1 MIRHLRVASLA
12 ALVAATAALAAAPS
26 AFAEERSCR
35 GTLGAITVDNLRVP
49 QGATCTLN
57 GTRVKATVKVERAA
71 TLHATGI
78 RVIGNVQAGGAAR
91 VNLKASN
98 VGAASRSSRVARPRS
113 TENTIKGDVQFFEN
127 RGAVVISSNRIDGN
141 LRRVQNGYIRSGTR
155 RHARPLRELKNR
167 PVSRENVPARAREW
181 TRVPHLSFPRNEGVR
196 GSSPRVGLRKPCKSS
211 FLLPFRA
218 TIC

>member
-1 MIRHLRVASLA
+1 MIRNLRVASLT

-155 RHARPLRELKNR
+155 VHC
-167 PVSRENVPARAREW
+167 VS
-181 TRVPHLSFPRNEGVR
+181 
-196 GSSPRVGLRKPCKSS
+196 
-211 FLLPFRA
+211 
-218 TIC
+218 